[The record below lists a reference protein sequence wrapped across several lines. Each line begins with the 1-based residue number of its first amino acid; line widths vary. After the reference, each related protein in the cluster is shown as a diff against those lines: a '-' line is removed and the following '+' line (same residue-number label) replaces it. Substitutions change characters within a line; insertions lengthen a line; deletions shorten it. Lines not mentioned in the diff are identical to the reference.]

1 MLITTPCLAID
12 DGKDDDDD
20 SWQFIRSAH
29 ICLPRC
35 GQGGGG
41 VCGSP
46 PRHWWC
52 AQGTPR
58 KPEMRKMRRMVK
70 IRMRMVVVRE
80 MLMNTADIWPG
91 CCSADFFDTNFVSH
105 HPCESMCSLK
115 ILLEG
120 YTS

>member
-1 MLITTPCLAID
+1 MLIITPFPCLVID
-12 DGKDDDDD
+12 GDKDDYHEW
-20 SWQFIRSAH
+20 WQFIRSAH

-58 KPEMRKMRRMVK
+58 KPEMRKMRR
-70 IRMRMVVVRE
+70 RMKMDEDEDGETDANEHSRHLAR
-80 MLMNTADIWPG
+80 
-91 CCSADFFDTNFVSH
+91 
-105 HPCESMCSLK
+105 
-115 ILLEG
+115 LLQCRG
-120 YTS
+120 L

>member
-1 MLITTPCLAID
+1 MLIITPFPCLVID
-12 DGKDDDDD
+12 GDKDDDDD

-52 AQGTPR
+52 AQGNPR
-58 KPEMRKMRRMVK
+58 KPEIRKMRRMMK
-70 IRMRMVVVRE
+70 MDEDEDGGGQGNANEHSRHLAR
-80 MLMNTADIWPG
+80 
-91 CCSADFFDTNFVSH
+91 
-105 HPCESMCSLK
+105 
-115 ILLEG
+115 LLQCRG
-120 YTS
+120 L